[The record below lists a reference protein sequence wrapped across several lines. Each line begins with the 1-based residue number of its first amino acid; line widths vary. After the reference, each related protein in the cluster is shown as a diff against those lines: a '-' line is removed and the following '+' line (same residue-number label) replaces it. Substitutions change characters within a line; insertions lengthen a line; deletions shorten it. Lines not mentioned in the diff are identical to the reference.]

1 LAQKSNPR
9 RAIKTAAIFVCGLI
23 LTFDAGY
30 HSHWRRMSLVSS
42 NPTSRNVEYL
52 LGVGLM
58 LVSGWFGASH
68 ADDGDDGPRNVTPS

>member
-30 HSHWRRMSLVSS
+30 HSHWRRMSLASG
-42 NPTSRNVEYL
+42 RDVEYL

-68 ADDGDDGPRNVTPS
+68 ADDSDDEPRNVTPR